1 MAYIA
6 VKYKEGVAV
15 YNNKGFAWK
24 MGHIAAKANGGS
36 GMKSVKK
43 KVEWEQKSSSGRIVW
58 LDLLRVICIFFMMML
73 HVAASRFDMVEVS
86 SGEWQVFNFYDGLV
100 RFCVPEFVMISGVF
114 FLNPQKEYTI
124 EKLLKNNIL
133 RIVTAYFFWSLCY
146 AVSSSF
152 LEYRNL
158 GGAFWKDT
166 ISNTI
171 SGWYHLWFLNMI
183 VGIYL
188 VVPFLR
194 KIASD
199 KKLLEYFILLA
210 VIFGYVGELVCII
223 PGVGE
228 VLGAA
233 RDKMSLFMILGYT
246 GYFMAGYYFY
256 TYAIPVRCRQLIYLL
271 GMLSIAV
278 TIGGTAVLSR
288 QAGYG
293 DQTLYNYLFPN
304 ICFVAWAVFL
314 FFKEHIAK
322 IAFSEKWIRRIGKL
336 AELSFGMYLM
346 HQFVNTALRL
356 LGITTTSFAS
366 VLAVPVLNC
375 VVFGVSFAVIF
386 VMSKIPFARKY
397 LM

>member
-1 MAYIA
+1 
-6 VKYKEGVAV
+6 
-15 YNNKGFAWK
+15 
-24 MGHIAAKANGGS
+24 
-36 GMKSVKK
+36 MKSMQKSVGQ
-43 KVEWEQKSSSGRIVW
+43 EQKNVSGRIVW

-73 HVAASRFDMVEVS
+73 HVAASQFDMVEVS

-114 FLNPQKEYTI
+114 FLNPKKEYTI

-133 RIVTAYFFWSLCY
+133 RIVTAYFFWAFCY
-146 AVSSSF
+146 AASSAF
-152 LEYRNL
+152 LEYKNM
-158 GGAFWKDT
+158 GGAFWRDT
-166 ISNTI
+166 LSNTI

-194 KIASD
+194 KIAAD
-199 KKLLEYFILLA
+199 RKLLEYFILLS
-210 VIFGYVGELVCII
+210 VVFGCVGELVCII

-228 VLGAA
+228 ILGAA
-233 RDKMSLFMILGYT
+233 RDKMSLFLILGYT

-256 TYAIPVRCRQLIYLL
+256 TYEIPAKCRRLIYLL
-271 GMLSIAV
+271 GVLSTAV
-278 TIGGTAVLSR
+278 TIGGTVILSR

-293 DQTLYNYLFPN
+293 EQTFYNYLFPN
-304 ICFVAWAVFL
+304 ICFAAWAVFL

-322 IAFSEKWIRRIGKL
+322 IAFSEKWGGRIGTL

-356 LGITTTSFAS
+356 LGITTTSFAP
-366 VLAVPVLNC
+366 VLAVPVLTC
-375 VVFGVSFAVIF
+375 VVFAVSFAVIF
-386 VMSKIPFARKY
+386 VISKIPFVRKY
-397 LM
+397 LI